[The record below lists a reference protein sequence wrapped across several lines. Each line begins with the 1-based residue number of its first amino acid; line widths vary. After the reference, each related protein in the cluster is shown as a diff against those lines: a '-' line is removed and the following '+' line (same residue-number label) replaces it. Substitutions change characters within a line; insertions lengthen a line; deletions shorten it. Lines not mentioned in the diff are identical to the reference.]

1 MVDAPDLYEK
11 PRGKSGARLADWLH
25 ACLAPETPQTRKGLP
40 MSEEFDSAPGL
51 ESGNDIDVF
60 RDDEGRISPL
70 WLERLRAF
78 LEAGRG
84 DDVAL
89 VMEPLHHS
97 EVGDV
102 LEQLH
107 PAERVAL
114 VRALGD
120 RFDFSALTE
129 VDESIRI
136 DIMDALP
143 NADIARGVAELDN
156 DDAVFLLEDLEQ
168 EDRDEVLDALPTFE
182 RLALKRSLDFPEES
196 AGRRMQTDFIAIPP
210 FWTVGQVI
218 DYLRAEKDLPDEFYQ
233 LYVVDAAYKVL
244 GTLPL
249 DKFLRT
255 QRATKIDEI
264 MNTNLVLVKAEE
276 DQEDAA
282 RTFERYDLVEVGV
295 VDESGRLVGVLT
307 IDDMVD
313 VIHEEADEDIK
324 LLAGVGD
331 EDVSDTTLDTVRS
344 RVPWLVVNLFTA
356 VMVSFIIGLFNATIE
371 QMVALAVLMPIVA
384 SMGGNAGAQ
393 TMTVTVRALAMR
405 ELDGGRLRRLI
416 RREMVVGVAN
426 GVIFAVLIGI
436 VTALRYGNVQLG
448 IVIAMAMVINL
459 IVAGTFGILIPLTL
473 DKLKADPAIASAVF
487 VTTVTDV
494 VGFFAFLGIAGL
506 WFGLF

>member
-1 MVDAPDLYEK
+1 MSDEFDP
-11 PRGKSGARLADWLH
+11 KSGPH
-25 ACLAPETPQTRKGLP
+25 T
-40 MSEEFDSAPGL
+40 
-51 ESGNDIDVF
+51 GNDIDMF
-60 RDDEGRISPL
+60 RDADGRISPL

-78 LEAGRG
+78 LAAGRT
-84 DDVAL
+84 DDLAL
-89 VMEPLHHS
+89 VMQPLHHS
-97 EVGDV
+97 DVGDV
-102 LEQLH
+102 LEQLD
-107 PAERVAL
+107 ADERLAL
-114 VRALGD
+114 VHGLGD

-129 VDESIRI
+129 VDESIRL
-136 DIMDALP
+136 DIMEALP
-143 NADIARGVAELDN
+143 NAEIARGVAELDN

-168 EDRDEVLDALPTFE
+168 EDRDEILDALPTFE

-218 DYLRAEKDLPDEFYQ
+218 DYLRTEKDLPDEFYQ

-249 DKFLRT
+249 DKFLRA

-276 DQEDAA
+276 DQEEAA
-282 RTFERYDLVEVGV
+282 RSFERYDLVEVGV

-307 IDDMVD
+307 IDDIVD

-331 EDVSDTTLDTVRS
+331 EDVSDTTVDTVKS
-344 RVPWLVVNLFTA
+344 RVPWLVINLFTA
-356 VMVSFIIGLFNATIE
+356 VTVSFVIGLFDATIE

-426 GVIFAVLIGI
+426 GVIFAILIGI

-448 IVIAMAMVINL
+448 IVIGLAMVINL
-459 IVAGTFGILIPLTL
+459 IVAGTFGILFPLTL

>member
-1 MVDAPDLYEK
+1 
-11 PRGKSGARLADWLH
+11 
-25 ACLAPETPQTRKGLP
+25 
-40 MSEEFDSAPGL
+40 MSEDFDTAPGP
-51 ESGNDIDVF
+51 ENGNDSEMF
-60 RDDEGRISPL
+60 RDAEGHMSSL

-78 LEAGRG
+78 LAAGRSE
-84 DDVAL
+84 DVAL
-89 VMEPLHHS
+89 VVEPLHHS

-102 LEQLH
+102 LEQLD
-107 PAERVAL
+107 AEERLAL

-129 VDESIRI
+129 VDESIRL
-136 DIMDALP
+136 DIMEALP

-156 DDAVFLLEDLEQ
+156 DDAVYLLEDLQQ
-168 EDRDEVLDALPTFE
+168 EDRDEILSALPTFE

-233 LYVVDAAYKVL
+233 LYVVDASYKVL

-255 QRATKIDEI
+255 PRATKIDAI
-264 MNTNLVLVKAEE
+264 MNTSFVLVNADE
-276 DQEDAA
+276 DQEEAA
-282 RTFERYDLVEVGV
+282 RSFERYDLVEVGV

-331 EDVSDTTLDTVRS
+331 EDVSDTTVDTVKS

-356 VMVSFIIGLFNATIE
+356 VMVSFVIGLFNATIE

-416 RREMVVGVAN
+416 RREMVVGVVN
-426 GVIFAVLIGI
+426 GFIFAVLIGL
-436 VTALRYGNVQLG
+436 VTALRYGDVQLG
-448 IVIAMAMVINL
+448 IVIALAMVINM

-494 VGFFAFLGIAGL
+494 IGFFAFLGIAGL

>member
-1 MVDAPDLYEK
+1 MSDEFDPA
-11 PRGKSGARLADWLH
+11 SG
-25 ACLAPETPQTRKGLP
+25 PET
-40 MSEEFDSAPGL
+40 
-51 ESGNDIDVF
+51 GNDIDMF
-60 RDDEGRISPL
+60 RDADGRISPL
-70 WLERLRAF
+70 WPERLRAF
-78 LEAGRG
+78 LEAGRT

-89 VMEPLHHS
+89 VMAPLHHS
-97 EVGDV
+97 DVGDV
-102 LEQLH
+102 LEQLD
-107 PAERVAL
+107 AEERLAL
-114 VRALGD
+114 VHGLGD

-129 VDESIRI
+129 VDESIRL
-136 DIMDALP
+136 DIMEALP
-143 NADIARGVAELDN
+143 NAEIARGVAELDN

-168 EDRDEVLDALPTFE
+168 EDRDEILDALPTFE

-249 DKFLRT
+249 DKFLRA

-264 MNTNLVLVKAEE
+264 MNTNLVLVNAEE
-276 DQEDAA
+276 DQEEAA
-282 RTFERYDLVEVGV
+282 RSFERYDLVEVGV

-331 EDVSDTTLDTVRS
+331 EDVSDTTVDTVKS
-344 RVPWLVVNLFTA
+344 RVPWLVINLFTA
-356 VMVSFIIGLFNATIE
+356 VTVSFVIGLFDATIE

-426 GVIFAVLIGI
+426 GVIFAILIGI

-448 IVIAMAMVINL
+448 IVIGLAMVINL